1 MPRQHQLAAKP
12 RARKRAAVRCSPEH
26 NLRRFGRPIRRT
38 VQALALRHA
47 HFADLAVSFPALLV
61 ALAVPRLG
69 FDPHEA
75 RAAVIAGRP
84 LAEIAALA
92 AVPMWLR
99 KLPPEAFTRAIPDL
113 PGGELFA
120 RRIANCVPKDRR
132 RAAIWLHAVAAAHT
146 IAHEP
151 FAVWIAPLIANGQ
164 LVPTHVPF
172 TLLALW
178 AWFSRQP
185 DTIAGQ
191 LASANW
197 SPGLNAQ
204 KAEELARQWI
214 TDVDVTSLRLMGG
227 NRPAWLSTTEF
238 EGHEFVALNKTDLLR
253 EEGRR
258 MQNCVADYT
267 RDVARGEC
275 QIWSVR
281 TKGRRVATVNIS
293 PADGDH
299 YLTVREIQG
308 HDNTRVPFEVAA
320 VVRRWLYAHG
330 EAALVR
336 SQIERRYGEEHE
348 FFKQLLKP
356 YRLAKPRFRLWLPL
370 RIDSYDLCCA
380 WPRTLL

>member
-12 RARKRAAVRCSPEH
+12 RARNRVAVRRSPEH

-38 VQALALRHA
+38 VQALALRHT

-69 FDPHEA
+69 FDPRAA
-75 RAAVIAGRP
+75 RAAVVAGRP
-84 LAEIAALA
+84 LTEIASLA

-99 KLPPEAFTRAIPDL
+99 KLPPEALTRAIPEL

-120 RRIANCVPKDRR
+120 RRIANCVPKNRKR
-132 RAAIWLHAVAAAHT
+132 VATWLHALAAAHAL
-146 IAHEP
+146 AHEP

-164 LVPTHVPF
+164 LMPKRVPF
-172 TLLALW
+172 TLMGLW

-197 SPGLNAQ
+197 SPAMNAQ

-214 TDVDVTSLRLMGG
+214 TDVEVTSLRLVAG
-227 NRPAWLSTTEF
+227 NRPAWLSITEF
-238 EGHEFVALNKTDLLR
+238 EGYEFVALDKPELLR

-267 RDVARGEC
+267 REVARGEC

-281 TKGRRVATVNIS
+281 ARGRRVATVNVS
-293 PADGDH
+293 PATGDH
-299 YLTVREIQG
+299 YLAVREIQG
-308 HDNTRVPFEVAA
+308 HDNTRVPLEVAA
-320 VVRRWLYAHG
+320 VTRRWLHAHG
-330 EAALVR
+330 EAALVC
-336 SQIERRYGEEHE
+336 SQAVRQYGEEHE
-348 FFKQLLKP
+348 LFQQLLKP
-356 YRLAKPRFRLWLPL
+356 YRLAKPRFRQWLPL
-370 RIDSYDLCCA
+370 MMDSYDLCCA
-380 WPRTLL
+380 WPRALL